1 MMRSLLLAFLAGMS
15 LLLVAAPAPGKTGV
29 RARLSASVPLDAPPG
44 KKISV
49 RWTLGYRDEE
59 RRWRPGFDACGVFVR
74 LVSASGG
81 MPTVGFDSS
90 GACRAHPGGMY
101 AATVKVPE
109 GGVGGIKIG
118 LRGTTDVFFP
128 LDSDSIAAPMGIA
141 STQQSASGASLSA
154 RRALGLMLASLAAL
168 ALAAAALHR
177 RRTRAT
183 E

>member
-1 MMRSLLLAFLAGMS
+1 VMRPLLLAFLAGMS

-29 RARLSASVPLDAPPG
+29 RARLSAGVPLDAPPG
-44 KKISV
+44 KKINV

-74 LVSASGG
+74 LLSASGG
-81 MPTVGFDSS
+81 RPTVGFDSG
-90 GACRAHPGGMY
+90 GACRAHPGGTY
-101 AATVKVPE
+101 AAIVKVPE
-109 GGVGGIKIG
+109 GGVGGIRIG

-128 LDSDSIAAPMGIA
+128 LDRDSIAAPPVAVA
-141 STQQSASGASLSA
+141 STEQSGSRASLPA
-154 RRALGLMLASLAAL
+154 RGVLGLTLASLTAL
-168 ALAAAALHR
+168 ALAAAVHR